1 MPAVQASTRRN
12 PEKVAARWPVTPH
25 HRVSRIAACRTG
37 VPAMVRQPEFKEF
50 LFYIYYLL
58 FRSRFTS
65 VNYANKLATQCNRE
79 KAKSRIACRVG

>member
-1 MPAVQASTRRN
+1 
-12 PEKVAARWPVTPH
+12 
-25 HRVSRIAACRTG
+25 
-37 VPAMVRQPEFKEF
+37 MVRQPEFKEF
-50 LFYIYYLL
+50 LFYIFYLL